1 MLFVS
6 NGAQLIEKKIEIA
19 RKRMFLFSSDVVPPD
34 KKSSYTD
41 LIDMINKSRSFC
53 ATTDPDGTM
62 QCVRAAG
69 WKAGRLYYNYVP
81 SALISQS
88 SITGANSRQIPK
100 WDMFFRFYSIG
111 LDDYVGNAWNGT
123 ASLLP
128 SLANGAATLPGYY
141 EMVLPAFDGTAF
153 NRSLFQVNDDFIQTN
168 YSASGTIQGPSSG
181 IGRWSEDISSYI
193 QNIYILATTSPDVI
207 QMNYTTASMSA
218 IAAKTQYNLGV
229 LGFTFPRLFA
239 AYRTRRYGTYYF
251 SGGGWSYSNTD
262 YAGAY
267 GSSKCT
273 VPSDIYFGTGT
284 AEDTVAAT
292 MAWGMLSIAFAADA
306 PIYAVVSKNGTDF
319 VAGAPVLPAEI
330 PQGVRNSA
338 DTLTLPKRFVM

>member
-1 MLFVS
+1 MLFIS

-19 RKRMFLFSSDVVPPD
+19 RKRMFLFSSDVVPPN

-41 LIDMINKSRSFC
+41 LIDKINKSRSFC
-53 ATTDPDGTM
+53 ATTDPDGNM

-88 SITGANSRQIPK
+88 MISGAVNRQIPK
-100 WDMFFRFYSIG
+100 WDMFFRYYSIG
-111 LDDYVGNAWNGT
+111 KDDYVGNAGNGS

-128 SLANGAATLPGYY
+128 TLANGAATLPGYY
-141 EMVLPAFDGTAF
+141 EMVLPAFDGSAF
-153 NRSLFQVNDDFIQTN
+153 NRSLFQVNDVFLQTN
-168 YSASGTIQGPSSG
+168 YSSSGTINGPSSG
-181 IGRWSEDISSYI
+181 IGRWSEDISSYL
-193 QNIYILATTSPDVI
+193 QNIYILATTSPDVVQI
-207 QMNYTTASMSA
+207 SYTTTSMSA
-218 IAAKTQYNLGV
+218 LNAKTQYNLGN

-251 SGGGWSYSNTD
+251 SGGGWTYSNTD

-267 GSSKCT
+267 GSSQCT
-273 VPSDIYFGTGT
+273 EPSDIYFGTGT

-292 MAWGMLSIAFAADA
+292 MSWGMMPIAFAVGA

-319 VAGAPVLPAEI
+319 VAGDPVLPAEI
-330 PQGVRNSA
+330 PQGVLNSSDA
-338 DTLTLPKRFVM
+338 LTLPKRFVM